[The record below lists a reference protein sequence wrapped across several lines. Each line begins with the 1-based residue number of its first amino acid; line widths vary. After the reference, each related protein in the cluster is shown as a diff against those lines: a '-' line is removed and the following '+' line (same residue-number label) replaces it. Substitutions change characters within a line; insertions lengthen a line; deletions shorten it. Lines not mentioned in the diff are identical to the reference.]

1 MTIYARQI
9 APEYQESPLFIDETF
24 FPDDIAVFGNR
35 HYKEHMPEVFRRVR
49 DTLDAGEL
57 AEMLEDIEA
66 GRADPVYQYET
77 AEEAIRDMLP
87 PEAGREYSP
96 RDVDALKTAVTDY
109 AEARRGTE
117 ETSALLRALAVVTG
131 KEWDMRTI
139 RGCCQGD
146 WQEVYFPVDAW
157 SREALDAFEIEY
169 FNTGSEWIIHDETEA
184 PESPEDI
191 IGFSVYCHSWNND
204 GIRAEIAAAADGKA
218 EEVKLFEFSGYTKN
232 AHYVEVK

>member
-9 APEYQESPLFIDETF
+9 APEYQESPLFLDEAF

-35 HYKEHMPEVFRRVR
+35 HYKEHMPEAFRRVR

-57 AEMLEDIEA
+57 AEMIENISEWKQWYKNITEMLV
-66 GRADPVYQYET
+66 DY
-77 AEEAIRDMLP
+77 LP
-87 PEAGREYSP
+87 PESGRKYST
-96 RDVDALKTAVTDY
+96 RDIHALKNAVSDY
-109 AEARRGTE
+109 AEARRDTE
-117 ETSALLRALAVVTG
+117 ETSALLRALGVVTG
-131 KEWDMRTI
+131 KEWNMCTI
-139 RGCCQGD
+139 RGCCQGE

-157 SREALDAFEIEY
+157 SREALEAFEIEY